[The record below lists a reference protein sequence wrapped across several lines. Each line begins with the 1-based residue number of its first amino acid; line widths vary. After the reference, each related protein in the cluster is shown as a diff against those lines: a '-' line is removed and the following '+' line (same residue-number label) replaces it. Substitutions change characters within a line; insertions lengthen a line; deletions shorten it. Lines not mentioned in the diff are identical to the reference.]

1 MTKNKKIKAIIFLSL
16 TIALTLFIFM
26 NSLESGEE
34 SGKKSDFLVDI
45 CLSFL
50 GIFGVETDVY
60 ILGVFIRKLAH
71 FTEYFVL
78 GLTSSLF
85 LSQISHKKFILISPI
100 YCLVIAFCD
109 EFVMQMI
116 TAGRAPR
123 FTDVLIDFS
132 GVLLAFALVCIFRSR
147 KDKRI

>member
-16 TIALTLFIFM
+16 TIALTLLIFM
-26 NSLESGEE
+26 NSLENGEE
-34 SGKKSDFLVDI
+34 SGKKSDFLVNI
-45 CLSFL
+45 CISFL
-50 GIFGVETDVY
+50 GFFGIEIDVY
-60 ILGVFIRKLAH
+60 ILGVLIRKLAH
-71 FTEYFVL
+71 FAEYFVL

-85 LSQISHKKFILISPI
+85 LTQLPYKKFIYFSPI
-100 YCLVIAFCD
+100 YCLIIAFCD

-132 GVLLAFALVCIFRSR
+132 GVLLAFASVCFFRSR
-147 KDKRI
+147 KDKIR